1 MSSRFEPDAKFVD
14 RLEWQLASE
23 FRRRDRLKPAR
34 GRIAVPRSVV
44 ALSLAAGVLLLGVA
58 ATKAAEIIKDSWRKK
73 IEVARLE
80 TEVRIKS
87 AFWESWKEWS
97 AQMENKRALGLISH
111 EETLTSKSASQEAAA
126 ELDRAILDL
135 GEAKASGEAP
145 RNELYAP
152 LVEGRDFVSERLEI
166 EKRSHQFEMELRR
179 ERIEPALRHRV
190 ELGLIPKSD
199 LDEVLGWLSVDEAG
213 IKDIENR
220 LALRRRYL
228 AGEISAMELEI
239 QIRLSA
245 AEKDL
250 REARSEIDTVGKG
263 MEDLRAKEAVGLV
276 PSSVVKAA
284 QLALDAAEAKADL
297 ALREIEILK
306 TIR

>member
-1 MSSRFEPDAKFVD
+1 MSDRFEPDIRFVD
-14 RLEWQLASE
+14 RLEWQLTSE
-23 FRRRDRLKPAR
+23 FRRRDRLKPGP

-44 ALSLAAGVLLLGVA
+44 ALSLAAGVLLMGVA
-58 ATKAAEIIKDSWRKK
+58 ATKAADLIKDSWRKR

-80 TEVRIKS
+80 TEVKIKT
-87 AFWESWKEWS
+87 AFLEFKKEWS
-97 AQMENKRALGLISH
+97 AQMENKRALGIIGN

-135 GEAKASGEAP
+135 EEAKASGEAP

-166 EKRSHQFEMELRR
+166 EKKSYQFEMELRR

-190 ELGLIPKSD
+190 ELGLIPKSE
-199 LDEVLGWLSVDEAG
+199 LDEVLGWLSVVEAG
-213 IKDIENR
+213 IKDLENR
-220 LALRRRYL
+220 LTLRRRFL
-228 AGEISAMELEI
+228 AGEISAGELEI
-239 QIRLSA
+239 QTRISA

-276 PSSVVKAA
+276 PGSVVKAA
-284 QLALDAAEAKADL
+284 QLGLDAAQAKADL

-306 TIR
+306 HIK